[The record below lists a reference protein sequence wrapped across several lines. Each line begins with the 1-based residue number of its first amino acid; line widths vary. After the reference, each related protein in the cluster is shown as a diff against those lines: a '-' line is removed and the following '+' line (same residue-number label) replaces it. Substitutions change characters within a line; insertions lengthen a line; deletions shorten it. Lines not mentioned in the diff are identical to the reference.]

1 MKVSQVYVYPIKS
14 LRGCTPP
21 SHLATYSGFQHDR
34 RFMLQRASDNKNMAV
49 AGSTEMCLFTTH
61 LSAQANNDA
70 KEPSE
75 FEVRYAL
82 SHAFDK
88 PDEPVDSS
96 SLSLSLDPPTDG
108 LKEVKVNMHHSP
120 TVGYELGSK
129 YNDWFSARFG
139 YDVRLLYIG
148 DNKRLVLG
156 NMSPNLTGVQR
167 ENGTKGQG
175 ISNDYE
181 KIMASQKTDGVG
193 GGGWLGSITGAVKSV
208 MGGENKENEGSTK
221 EYDGVDQGISFAD
234 VAPYLVISDKSW
246 ENVQKRLPEGEQLD
260 ISKFR
265 PNIIISGAE
274 EPFEEDFWGDLE
286 ITNPQTGKKAV
297 LVLTQNCARCNS
309 LNVDYGTGKVG
320 EGEAGKVLKKL
331 QTDRRVDK
339 GAKWS
344 PVFGRYAFLK
354 KVDGDAGGVVLCSG
368 DEVRVIRKNSE
379 RTRFGE
385 SSTTS
390 ETATL
395 ACADFLQNGQT

>member
-1 MKVSQVYVYPIKS
+1 MAESNGTMKVSQVYIYPIKS
-14 LRGCTPP
+14 LRGFTPP
-21 SHLATYSGFQHDR
+21 SHLATYSGFQYDR
-34 RFMLQRASDNKNMAV
+34 RFMLQRVSDDKNMAV

-61 LSAQANNDA
+61 LGSES
-70 KEPSE
+70 EPSH

-82 SHAFDK
+82 THAFDK
-88 PDEPVDSS
+88 PNQPVDSS
-96 SLSLSLDPPTDG
+96 SLTIPLDPPTES
-108 LKEVKVNMHHSP
+108 LKEIKVNMHHSP
-120 TVGYELGSK
+120 TIGYDLGSK

-156 NMSPNLTGVQR
+156 NMSPNITGVQR

-175 ISNDYE
+175 IGNDYE
-181 KIMASQKTDGVG
+181 KVAASRSTNDAG
-193 GGGWLGSITGAVKSV
+193 GSGWLGSITGAVKSV
-208 MGGENKENEGSTK
+208 MGGENKESAGPMK
-221 EYDGVDQGISFAD
+221 DYDGVDQGISFAD

-246 ENVQKRLPEGEQLD
+246 ENVQKRLPAGEQLD

-265 PNIIISGAE
+265 PNIIVSGAE

-286 ITNPQTGKKAV
+286 ITNPETGKKAV
-297 LVLTQNCARCNS
+297 IVLTQNCARCNS
-309 LNVDYGTGKVG
+309 LNVDYETGKVG

-344 PVFGRYAFLK
+344 PVFGRYGFLK
-354 KVDGDAGGVVLCSG
+354 KVDGDFGGVVLYSG

-379 RTRFGE
+379 RTRFGK
-385 SSTTS
+385 SSAPG
-390 ETATL
+390 ET
-395 ACADFLQNGQT
+395 GR